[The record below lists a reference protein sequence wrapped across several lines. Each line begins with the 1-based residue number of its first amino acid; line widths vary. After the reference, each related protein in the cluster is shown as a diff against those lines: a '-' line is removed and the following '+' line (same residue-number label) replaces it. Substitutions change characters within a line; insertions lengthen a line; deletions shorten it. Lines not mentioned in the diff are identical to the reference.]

1 MCISLWIWAVGVVCT
16 AFGSYL
22 FGRYVAHIIAQQV
35 ITYHYDKLFEKLGKT
50 RVSVEVIEMVY
61 EAMENISHRL

>member
-1 MCISLWIWAVGVVCT
+1 MYISLWLWSVGLLCM
-16 AFGSYL
+16 ALSSYL

-35 ITYHYDKLFEKLGKT
+35 ITYHYDKLFKKLGKT
-50 RVSVEVIEMVY
+50 RASVEVIEMVY